1 MPPFLEVRNLS
12 KTYKRSAKF
21 ASSGY
26 RQSLGPINFTLERG
40 KTLSIIGESGSGKSS
55 LAKIIGGLIPFTGG
69 EILVNGMSVSQ
80 MSRQK
85 RCQTI
90 RMIFQD
96 PSNSLNPKTTIGR
109 ILSAPL
115 RLNTKLTET
124 EIKQQIKVILSLV
137 ELLPDYLDFYPHMLS
152 PVQQHQV
159 ALARAMILNPDVILA
174 DEILATLDISLRFK
188 IVNLLL
194 KIQEKTNVSFI
205 FVAHNMNLV
214 RHMSDQ
220 ILVMNHGLI
229 VENNSTDEI
238 FNSPQTGISRHLLQ
252 NHQPDYRK

>member
-1 MPPFLEVRNLS
+1 MPPLLEVRNLS

-21 ASSGY
+21 VSSGY

-55 LAKIIGGLIPFTGG
+55 LAKIIAGLIPSTGG
-69 EILVNGMSVSQ
+69 EILVNGNPVSK

-85 RCQTI
+85 RCQAI

-96 PSNSLNPKTTIGR
+96 PSNSLNPKTKISR

-115 RLNTKLTET
+115 RLNTNFTET
-124 EIKQQIKVILSLV
+124 EIKQQIKIVLSLV
-137 ELLPDYLDFYPHMLS
+137 ELLPDYLEFYPHMLS

-159 ALARAMILNPDVILA
+159 ALARAMILNPNVILA

-194 KIQEKTNVSFI
+194 KIQEKTDVSFI

-220 ILVMNHGLI
+220 VLVMNHGLI
-229 VENNSTDEI
+229 VENSSTDDI
-238 FNSPQTGISRHLLQ
+238 FNSPQTAISRHLLQ